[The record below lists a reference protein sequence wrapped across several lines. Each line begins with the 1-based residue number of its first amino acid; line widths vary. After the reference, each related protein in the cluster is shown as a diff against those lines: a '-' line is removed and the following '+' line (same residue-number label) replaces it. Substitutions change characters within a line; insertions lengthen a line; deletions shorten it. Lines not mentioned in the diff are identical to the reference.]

1 MAKPIEL
8 RIKAVQAIRKGH
20 TLAEVTRN
28 LGVSV
33 WTVRRWFRTYQ
44 EGGVQLLTKPR
55 PYVPPWNIKADKVA
69 DKVFLLKEEYP
80 KITLAE
86 ARKRL
91 SEEGVQ
97 LSIWY
102 IRKIWQRYG
111 LAGYDKKKQVAEIIP
126 KMSIPQDVQQEIEKA
141 ARILEQNGDVRKA
154 AKILNRLPY
163 CGRVEILDRIPYGYL
178 GLRRRVEKIPYLY
191 GKEPMQEFYQKV
203 HSLRLSLE
211 KEKLLYSSL
220 RTGMAEANV
229 LFWLGRPTQTLFL
242 VKLLEKRMPKQ
253 GDPVISYLL
262 TLYKGMALA
271 RQLILD
277 DAVQCAIECKR
288 LIKILPAPDF
298 CVGLGNLYSNIGL
311 YPQAKKWYEKASHNA
326 SGTVRNQCLLALAGC
341 YALNGEYQKVTKTI
355 KGLKQKVSLAN
366 ALIPLVRAQTLL
378 GKGMLIDAARSANTA
393 IKVAKKD
400 EILQYLHAATIVL
413 SCVYYALG
421 ERARAKSLIQSVI
434 PALKK
439 NRMMQDYYIRRLY
452 LSKHEILLP
461 ARYKNEPF
469 IKLMLIIKG
478 ANQTLRVKDYGYAL
492 RFAIRKGLIGYF
504 HRLCIFNSE
513 IVLKLIEK
521 GKPTGLPR
529 AMLNFPVFRKE
540 IPVYSVKF
548 LGNLVVYK
556 NQKYLWARLAPKDT
570 AFLIHLATAKHRHL
584 GLNRTYNNFWPGSKN
599 PARNLAHL
607 LVRIRK
613 ALCLPSHFLYV
624 KNNSLCY
631 DCHFI
636 TDYDEYQEHLAHA
649 KAFSVASEWTFAQTE
664 YLHAF
669 SLFRAAPFA
678 KMYDNWSEDMRHTI
692 LESLETE
699 AMKFAEA
706 CAAHGDRKKGVETLQ
721 KISKIIPYLDEV
733 KNFTHTLAAN

>member
-1 MAKPIEL
+1 MAKPIGL
-8 RIKAVQAIRKGH
+8 RIAAIEAIRKGQ
-20 TLAEVTRN
+20 TITEATRN
-28 LGVSV
+28 FGVSV
-33 WTVRRWFRTYQ
+33 WTIRRWLKRYR
-44 EGGVQLLTKPR
+44 EGGLELLIKPR
-55 PYVPPWNIKADKVA
+55 PYFTPWNIKANEIAEKVY
-69 DKVFLLKEEYP
+69 LLKEEYP
-80 KITLAE
+80 KITLLQ

-91 SEEGVQ
+91 LEQGIQ

-111 LAGYDKKKQVAEIIP
+111 LAGYDKKKQIAEIIP
-126 KMSIPQDVQQEIEKA
+126 KMSFPQDVKREIDNA
-141 ARILEQNGDVRKA
+141 ARILEQNGGVREA

-163 CGRVEILDRIPYGYL
+163 CGWVDILEKIPYRYL

-191 GKEPMQEFYQKV
+191 GKEPLYKFYQKV

-211 KEKLLYSSL
+211 KKKLLYSSL
-220 RTGMAEANV
+220 RVGLAEVNI
-229 LFWLGRPTQTLFL
+229 LFWLGRPMQVLSL
-242 VKLLEKRMPKQ
+242 VKLLGKRMPKQ
-253 GDPVISYLL
+253 GDPVLSYLL

-271 RQLILD
+271 RQLKLD

-288 LIKILPAPDF
+288 LIKILSAPDF

-326 SGTVRNQCLLALAGC
+326 SGTTRAQCLLALAGC

-355 KGLKQKVSLAN
+355 WGLKQKVSPAN
-366 ALIPLVRAQTLL
+366 TLIPLVRAQTLL
-378 GKGMLIDAARSANTA
+378 GKGMLMEAARFANTA

-421 ERARAKSLIQSVI
+421 ERKRAKSLIQSVI

-461 ARYKNEPF
+461 ARYKDEPF

-529 AMLNFPVFRKE
+529 AMLNLPVFRKE
-540 IPVYSVKF
+540 ILVYSVKF

-556 NQKYLWARLAPKDT
+556 NQKYLWVRLAPKDT

-584 GLNRTYNNFWPGSKN
+584 ALDRIYNNFWPGSKN

-624 KNNSLCY
+624 KYNSLCFDY
-631 DCHFI
+631 HFI
-636 TDYDEYQEHLAHA
+636 TDYDEYQEHLVQA
-649 KAFSVASEWTFAQTE
+649 KAFSVAGEWTFARTE
-664 YLHAF
+664 YMHGF
-669 SLFRAAPFA
+669 SLFREAPFK
-678 KMYDNWSEDMRHTI
+678 KMYDDWSEDMRIGI
-692 LESLETE
+692 LGNLENE
-699 AMKFAEA
+699 ATKFAEA
-706 CAAHGDRKKGVETLQ
+706 CVAHGDREKGIETLQ
-721 KISKIIPYLDEV
+721 KISKIIPYSDEI
-733 KNFTHTLAAN
+733 KNLIDNLTTN